1 MRDNNQNNNEK
12 LNRRRRYHGVGLL
25 TKLIILLVLLII
37 FGFMLFSG
45 YIYLKEKI
53 TESRFQ
59 AKSAL
64 VSRELVQCAELSTVK
79 MNYTDIVTI
88 KKNFLGLSKSYS
100 IIKFKAV
107 ARAGIE
113 DISKIKTTLSRD
125 LNTITIEMPS
135 CSLLSNDINSFEVFD
150 ENKNSF
156 APIVTEEVLLE
167 IEKARD
173 KASITLVNDG
183 LIEEANTHATELLTQ
198 IFTAM
203 GFNFV
208 DIKIYDPLDSSTQI
222 NTEPIQ

>member
-1 MRDNNQNNNEK
+1 MK
-12 LNRRRRYHGVGLL
+12 YYIGVDGGG
-25 TKLIILLVLLII
+25 TKTA
-37 FGFMLFSG
+37 
-45 YIYLKEKI
+45 Y
-53 TESRFQ
+53 
-59 AKSAL
+59 AL
-64 VSRELVQCAELSTVK
+64 
-79 MNYTDIVTI
+79 
-88 KKNFLGLSKSYS
+88 
-100 IIKFKAV
+100 
-107 ARAGIE
+107 
-113 DISKIKTTLSRD
+113 
-125 LNTITIEMPS
+125 
-135 CSLLSNDINSFEVFD
+135 FD